1 MFVNKIV
8 NYCYK
13 NSLYRKLFIYISDI
27 KINMSATTAGKFLE
41 EKYGGS
47 PSPDSKRKKCL
58 EGRIFPMKADDST
71 RSEWFRPEWLR
82 DRDRIIYSR
91 FFRRLSSKTQVVAA
105 SGGITSDHIRN
116 RLTHSLEVM
125 QIASSIA
132 LKVNENNNTKKEM
145 DLDLI
150 QAIALGHDIGHTA
163 YGHVGEESLYN
174 FLFGNSCNNQ
184 EQNEKHK
191 KFHHSFQGLKV
202 CCFLEKSYKP
212 DLSGLNLTIATLDG
226 IFKHTK
232 LNKKERKFYRN
243 IFDSY
248 REEFWEKDEK
258 EIDRDVYEKL
268 TEYLFEY
275 ASPVTCEGIIV
286 SIADEFAQLCHDI
299 EDIRRLGGFE
309 AVSGFYDVVKT
320 EICEHDLPEIAEEP
334 YKQFEESLE
343 KVLKDNSNSNIV
355 KLERY
360 YIKLMIRLSMS
371 IVSNVIINLRGR
383 KDWMKLL
390 KSEYFGEFE
399 ELKKSRLKLGLDKE
413 NKKLISSLD
422 EINKE
427 YKKNTL
433 MSIPEVARW
442 DIKGNELCV
451 DLANILYKSL
461 NHKNNNANGINT
473 KIFNREHQENLL
485 KSFEAG
491 QNFADKNNYCSD
503 SDNIPVKFTVLDYLV
518 GMTDSSM
525 IKEYGSLTFKRVEL

>member
-1 MFVNKIV
+1 MSSANARNIPKGKYVGFPSSEAQNKS
-8 NYCYK
+8 K
-13 NSLYRKLFIYISDI
+13 
-27 KINMSATTAGKFLE
+27 
-41 EKYGGS
+41 
-47 PSPDSKRKKCL
+47 DSKHKECL
-58 EGRIFPMKADDST
+58 EGRIFPGKTSDST
-71 RSEWFRPEWLR
+71 RSEWLR

-105 SGGITSDHIRN
+105 SGRITSDHIRN

-132 LKVNENNNTKKEM
+132 LKVNENSNTNNKI

-163 YGHVGEESLYN
+163 YGHVGEKSLYD
-174 FLFGNSCNNQ
+174 FLFPNSSNNQ
-184 EQNEKHK
+184 EQNEKHS
-191 KFHHSFQGLKV
+191 KFHHSFQSLKV

-212 DLSGLNLTIATLDG
+212 DLSGVNLTIATLDG
-226 IFKHTK
+226 IFKHTH
-232 LNKKERKFYRN
+232 LNDDERKFYRN

-248 REEFWEKDEK
+248 REAFWEKDEK
-258 EIDRDVYEKL
+258 EIDRGVYEKL

-309 AVSGFYDVVKT
+309 AVRGFYDVVKT
-320 EICEHDLPEIAEEP
+320 EINKNKHNLKIAKEP
-334 YKQFEESLE
+334 YKEFKKSL
-343 KVLKDNSNSNIV
+343 KNVLQDNSNSNIV

-383 KDWMKLL
+383 EDWMSLL
-390 KSEYFGEFE
+390 KENYFGEFE
-399 ELKKSRLKLGLDKE
+399 KLEKSGPELGLDPRDID
-413 NKKLISSLD
+413 LIKSLD
-422 EINKE
+422 EINNE

-433 MSIPEVARW
+433 MGIPEVAKW

-461 NHKNNNANGINT
+461 NHKNNNANGINMN
-473 KIFNREHQENLL
+473 IFNHEHREDL
-485 KSFEAG
+485 KKSYKAG
-491 QNFADKNNYCSD
+491 EKFADKNDYCSD